1 MCKVI
6 LEPTRSSEISRLP
19 LTRSPDVNDP
29 DPSEFYADIADAC
42 RSSTLVN
49 CSNMCV
55 RVSVNIN
62 TGSAQTFKLTNI
74 YRLWHQ
80 KFY

>member
-42 RSSTLVN
+42 MQHVCQS
-49 CSNMCV
+49 
-55 RVSVNIN
+55 VSEHKHWVGPNI
-62 TGSAQTFKLTNI
+62 QT
-74 YRLWHQ
+74 HQ
-80 KFY
+80 YL